1 MDKIINYLLLTI
13 IFVFDPLAISLVI
26 AANYAFERLQ
36 KTKNV
41 IEEKTVDVFDK
52 DDIQVQQFNE
62 EEKDPKLEEQ
72 ENLESF

>member
-1 MDKIINYLLLTI
+1 MLELC
-13 IFVFDPLAISLVI
+13 
-26 AANYAFERLQ
+26 FERLQ

-62 EEKDPKLEEQ
+62 EEKKDPKLEEQ
-72 ENLESF
+72 EKLRKKFLESVEDLKKEPKRLVYKKRN